1 MQIDAA
7 VLRDAAGPYTIERV
21 ELAEPAADEVLV
33 RIVGAGMCHTDVLPR
48 SRMVAPP
55 PIVTGHEGAGVVEA
69 IGSAV
74 VGVTVGDH
82 VVLSFDSCRQCENCR
97 SGQPAYCDTFM
108 FRNLTGRRLDGT
120 TGITDA
126 TGQAVAGR
134 WFGQSSFA
142 THCLAT
148 ERNVVVVDHD
158 LPLELMGPLGCGIQT
173 GAGSVLEAMKVTP
186 GSSLV
191 VFGAGAVG
199 LAAVMA
205 GVVAGAT
212 TIIAV
217 DLHDHRLALSLDLG
231 ATHTLRGD
239 DPNLVAAIQGI
250 TSGGAH
256 YSFDTTGV
264 PAVMRNALA
273 CLRMTGV
280 CAYVGVQTGPLE
292 LDGSALIGKTAMGV
306 LEGSADPKTFIPHMI
321 SLWRDGRFPFDR
333 LIEQYPLSRINEAE
347 QSSLAGGTIKPVL
360 VPGS

>member
-21 ELAEPAADEVLV
+21 ELSEPGPDEVLV

-48 SRMVAPP
+48 AHMVAPP
-55 PIVTGHEGAGVVEA
+55 VVTGHEGSGVVEA
-69 IGSAV
+69 VGSAV
-74 VGVTVGDH
+74 TGVTVGDH
-82 VVLSFDSCRQCENCR
+82 VVLSFDSCRECVNCR

-108 FRNLTGRRLDGT
+108 FRNLTGRRLDGST
-120 TGITDA
+120 SIEDSSGTP
-126 TGQAVAGR
+126 VSSR

-142 THCLAT
+142 SHCIAT
-148 ERNVVVVDHD
+148 ERNVVVVDRD
-158 LPLELMGPLGCGIQT
+158 LPLELLGPLGCGIQT

-217 DLHDHRLALSLDLG
+217 DLHDHRLALSVELG

-239 DPNLVAAIQGI
+239 DPNLVGAIQGI
-250 TSGGAH
+250 TGGGAQF
-256 YSFDTTGV
+256 SFDTTGV
-264 PAVMRNALA
+264 PAVMRNALT

-280 CAYVGVQTGPLE
+280 CAYVGVQIAPLE
-292 LDGSALIGKTAMGV
+292 LDGMALVGKTAMGV

-360 VPGS
+360 IPGS